1 MFQEIAARHPKFG
14 VERELRA
21 STWGFALIA
30 SRLDAPR
37 VQKKPFLQKK
47 NFEKSWGRL
56 EAGFL
61 LV

>member
-1 MFQEIAARHPKFG
+1 VFRKNAAGHPKFG
-14 VERELRA
+14 VERKLRA

-37 VQKKPFLQKK
+37 IQIYRSFKKQKLPKK
-47 NFEKSWGRL
+47 MGQV
-56 EAGFL
+56 GGMVL